1 MSVNRVN
8 VPPTRILSTYL
19 LNTIF
24 GQCII
29 GKIPGSTKLA
39 NSDAINTLSVVHVA
53 TGNIEGRDELHHPKL
68 LSCDETLDSFNV
80 DEVVSEF
87 SSFSDIGI
95 NLDDREKL
103 NVDAQTHF
111 KDTVKYHE
119 DSKQFECGIP
129 WVNSN
134 PPEDLPHNQFIIFRM
149 FLSTILLIATVTS
162 LLLHGKEELSAEHLF
177 KAETLWFG
185 ELQSIYFSEEL
196 AFLSNIQNH
205 ATKDSFT
212 KRIVRQNKLVAPSLC
227 IDLNL
232 FLDQDGLIR
241 LFVSLANSE
250 HINYNTKF
258 PIFLPREDQVTR
270 LLVMD
275 FHVIAGHFGVQ
286 QTLNSVRT
294 RFWIPKLGKVVP
306 QIIKSCINCK
316 IYISQCYHVPL
327 SPPLPKFRVSDVD
340 PFTFCGIDMSGN
352 LFVKYGTETV
362 KRFVILFA
370 CCFLEPFMWK

>member
-1 MSVNRVN
+1 M
-8 VPPTRILSTYL
+8 
-19 LNTIF
+19 
-24 GQCII
+24 
-29 GKIPGSTKLA
+29 
-39 NSDAINTLSVVHVA
+39 
-53 TGNIEGRDELHHPKL
+53 
-68 LSCDETLDSFNV
+68 SCDETLDSFNV
-80 DEVVSEF
+80 DEVVSEISF
-87 SSFSDIGI
+87 FSDIGI

-205 ATKDSFT
+205 ANKDSFN
-212 KRIVRQNKLVAPSLC
+212 KRIVRKNKLVAPSLC
-227 IDLNL
+227 INLNL

-241 LFVSLANSE
+241 LFTSLANSE

-258 PIFLPREDQVTR
+258 PILLPCEDQVTR
-270 LLVMD
+270 FLVRD
-275 FHVIAGHFGVQ
+275 FHVIGGHSGIQ
-286 QTLNSVRT
+286 QTLNSVRS
-294 RFWIPKLGKVVP
+294 RFWIPKLGQVVP
-306 QIIKSCINCK
+306 QIIKSCANCK
-316 IYISQCYHVPL
+316 MYISQRYHVPS
-327 SPPLPKFRVSDVD
+327 SPPFPKFRVSDVD
-340 PFTFCGIDMSGN
+340 PFTFCGVDMTGH
-352 LFVKYGTETV
+352 
-362 KRFVILFA
+362 
-370 CCFLEPFMWK
+370 FL